1 MSDLVDVLL
10 TERAARD
17 LARWDEMAATF
28 TDDARVRVSWFA
40 GTGAEFVA
48 ASRAMY
54 EAGSRSFHD
63 VGAVR
68 VRANGDRAVADASA
82 AVHVRGELGGVA
94 VDVTTHGR
102 LFWRLCHNG
111 SWRIAS
117 LEMLYQK
124 DTIAAV
130 DPTRPVPATALTG
143 AGSYRPSYRY
153 LALLLAAGGRE
164 IAQDLPGADRPDLVD
179 PFLTEWSAHV
189 SPR

>member
-1 MSDLVDVLL
+1 MSDPVDVLL

-40 GTGAEFVA
+40 GSGAEFVA

-68 VRANGDRAVADASA
+68 VRAHGDRAVADASA
-82 AVHVRGELGGVA
+82 AVHVRGELGGVE

-102 LFWRLCHNG
+102 LFWRLRHQGC
-111 SWRIAS
+111 WRISA

-130 DPTRPVPATALTG
+130 DPTRPVPAAAL
-143 AGSYRPSYRY
+143 ADAAAYRPSYRH

-164 IAQDLPGADRPDLVD
+164 IAQDLPGADRPDLVE
-179 PFLTEWSAHV
+179 PFLAAWSAHV
-189 SPR
+189 